1 MNRLT
6 ILSFFIFACNNTE
19 LNKIGETR
27 DGLPDAES
35 WNATIT
41 LTNKG
46 SKRAIIKSGHL
57 QKYQQRQYIL
67 LDQKVDADFFNE
79 DEIYTS
85 NLKSEIAE
93 IDESKDFLIA
103 MGNVVVVSDSGVTL
117 FTDTL
122 SWDNVE
128 EKIFT
133 DDRVIF
139 ITEQNDTLYGIGF
152 ESDIDLTHS
161 KIFKPFDASDLGRA
175 AMYLS
180 PFKPKPFPVNITV
193 PYSGDIDNKETY
205 NN

>member
-6 ILSFFIFACNNTE
+6 ILCLFIFACNNTE

-46 SKRAIIKSGHL
+46 SKRAVIKSGHL

-79 DEIYTS
+79 EEIYTS

-103 MGNVVVVSDSGVTL
+103 MGNVVVVSDSGVSL

-128 EKIFT
+128 EKVFT
-133 DDRVIF
+133 DDRVVF

-152 ESDIDLTHS
+152 KSDIELNNWEIMQPTGVFHDG
-161 KIFKPFDASDLGRA
+161 SD
-175 AMYLS
+175 
-180 PFKPKPFPVNITV
+180 
-193 PYSGDIDNKETY
+193 E
-205 NN
+205 

>member
-6 ILSFFIFACNNTE
+6 ILCLFIFACNNTE

-46 SKRAIIKSGHL
+46 SKRAVIKSGHL

-79 DEIYTS
+79 EEIYTS

-128 EKIFT
+128 EKVFT
-133 DDRVIF
+133 DDRVVF

-152 ESDIDLTHS
+152 KSDIEL
-161 KIFKPFDASDLGRA
+161 
-175 AMYLS
+175 
-180 PFKPKPFPVNITV
+180 
-193 PYSGDIDNKETY
+193 
-205 NN
+205 NNWEIMQPTGVFHDGSNEQ

>member
-6 ILSFFIFACNNTE
+6 ILCLFIFACNNTE

-46 SKRAIIKSGHL
+46 SKRAVIKSGHL

-79 DEIYTS
+79 EEIYTS

-103 MGNVVVVSDSGVTL
+103 MGNVVVVSDSGESL
-117 FTDTL
+117 YTDTL

-128 EKIFT
+128 EKVFT
-133 DDRVIF
+133 DDRVVF

-152 ESDIDLTHS
+152 KSDIELNNWEIMQPTGVFHDG
-161 KIFKPFDASDLGRA
+161 SD
-175 AMYLS
+175 
-180 PFKPKPFPVNITV
+180 
-193 PYSGDIDNKETY
+193 EQ
-205 NN
+205 

>member
-6 ILSFFIFACNNTE
+6 ILSIFILACNNTE

-128 EKIFT
+128 EKVFT

-152 ESDIDLTHS
+152 KSDIEL
-161 KIFKPFDASDLGRA
+161 
-175 AMYLS
+175 
-180 PFKPKPFPVNITV
+180 
-193 PYSGDIDNKETY
+193 
-205 NN
+205 NNWEIMQPTGVFHDGSNEQ

>member
-6 ILSFFIFACNNTE
+6 ILSLFIFACNNTE

-152 ESDIDLTHS
+152 KSDVELNNWEIMQPTGVFNDG
-161 KIFKPFDASDLGRA
+161 SD
-175 AMYLS
+175 
-180 PFKPKPFPVNITV
+180 
-193 PYSGDIDNKETY
+193 EQ
-205 NN
+205 

>member
-1 MNRLT
+1 MIRLT

-79 DEIYTS
+79 YEIYTS

-152 ESDIDLTHS
+152 KSDVELNNWEIMQPTGVFHDG
-161 KIFKPFDASDLGRA
+161 SD
-175 AMYLS
+175 
-180 PFKPKPFPVNITV
+180 
-193 PYSGDIDNKETY
+193 EQ
-205 NN
+205 

>member
-6 ILSFFIFACNNTE
+6 ILCLFIFACNNTE

-46 SKRAIIKSGHL
+46 SKRAVIKSGHL

-79 DEIYTS
+79 EEIYTS

-152 ESDIDLTHS
+152 KSDVELNNWEIMQPTGVFHDG
-161 KIFKPFDASDLGRA
+161 SD
-175 AMYLS
+175 
-180 PFKPKPFPVNITV
+180 
-193 PYSGDIDNKETY
+193 EQ
-205 NN
+205 

>member
-6 ILSFFIFACNNTE
+6 IISLFIFACNNTE

-152 ESDIDLTHS
+152 KSDVELNNWEIMQPTGVFHDG
-161 KIFKPFDASDLGRA
+161 SD
-175 AMYLS
+175 
-180 PFKPKPFPVNITV
+180 
-193 PYSGDIDNKETY
+193 EQ
-205 NN
+205 

>member
-1 MNRLT
+1 M
-6 ILSFFIFACNNTE
+6 FACNNTE

-46 SKRAIIKSGHL
+46 SKRAIINSGHL

-139 ITEQNDTLYGIGF
+139 ITEQNDTLYGVGF
-152 ESDIDLTHS
+152 KSDVELNNWEIMQPTGVFHDG
-161 KIFKPFDASDLGRA
+161 SD
-175 AMYLS
+175 
-180 PFKPKPFPVNITV
+180 
-193 PYSGDIDNKETY
+193 EQ
-205 NN
+205 

>member
-1 MNRLT
+1 VNRLT
-6 ILSFFIFACNNTE
+6 ILCLFIFACNNTE

-46 SKRAIIKSGHL
+46 SKRAVIKSGHL

-79 DEIYTS
+79 EEIYTS

-103 MGNVVVVSDSGVTL
+103 MGNVVVVSDSGVSL

-128 EKIFT
+128 EKVFT
-133 DDRVIF
+133 DDRVVF

-152 ESDIDLTHS
+152 KSDIELNNWEIMQPTGVFHDG
-161 KIFKPFDASDLGRA
+161 SD
-175 AMYLS
+175 
-180 PFKPKPFPVNITV
+180 
-193 PYSGDIDNKETY
+193 EQ
-205 NN
+205 